1 MYKNALKEDFIR
13 VVEKLNGTVENTDT
27 IVKLKTKIENSSTF
41 ESDPDFVKT
50 LIQNSIDERVSQNE
64 REVTSEQKIE
74 LAKLQLA
81 KLEKE
86 IELQLAKNKALS
98 LNPAAKVEEKQF
110 ETNIENMIK
119 SIKTLSLPVPTRSEN
134 FNLFFQSL
142 ESAFLTKKINDEY
155 KSEILINL
163 LGERAHNVL
172 LYIKEEE
179 LNDYEKLKSIVLRE
193 FQLTPRECLNSFKNA
208 VKSSGET
215 YIQFAA
221 RLTANFQYYSSL
233 RKVNSF
239 ESLCDLIISD
249 KLYETLNKETATH
262 IGIREAEDWFRPID
276 LAKECDIYISSR
288 SGSHKE
294 IPITYGYTQDPFK
307 NRSQNFKPK
316 IKENYPQYLE
326 RENKNCFICGDSSH
340 CARDCEKR
348 FKPKESN
355 DHIHNKINVNTL
367 KVESEKQNSEECAN
381 LQYVNIF
388 VENQP
393 VTALID
399 SGCQIPV
406 LNSSLIRVQT
416 PSEEI
421 ITLSSCFGEQRM
433 VEVKPINISL
443 NQHSP
448 SLSVG
453 TAISP
458 TLTEE
463 FIIHPSVY
471 SEIKKLGH
479 AKSDVLLNESE
490 SCLGAHACVHFNS
503 NVSVSNVIENSS
515 YDLPYVENFN
525 NRNDSSSLIKDY
537 KCNKIKSTKLKMNIK
552 LKNDI
557 PVCQR
562 AIRLSC
568 SEKLQVNNQI
578 DDWLRQGIK
587 ESVFDYCSDIVLCK
601 KANGAM
607 KTSSVEFIS
616 RSPNPLPMKSKHH
629 RFVLLQRIFQP
640 WQWKRR
646 KKRNRFEQTSRTLQR
661 KISMRSTKD
670 RLVKKDVFM
679 PVKRNVF
686 LWNLPDVEEMPSHDG
701 ETV

>member
-1 MYKNALKEDFIR
+1 
-13 VVEKLNGTVENTDT
+13 
-27 IVKLKTKIENSSTF
+27 
-41 ESDPDFVKT
+41 
-50 LIQNSIDERVSQNE
+50 
-64 REVTSEQKIE
+64 
-74 LAKLQLA
+74 
-81 KLEKE
+81 
-86 IELQLAKNKALS
+86 
-98 LNPAAKVEEKQF
+98 
-110 ETNIENMIK
+110 MIK

-142 ESAFLTKKINDEY
+142 ERAFLTKKINDEY

-172 LYIKEEE
+172 LYIKKEE

-221 RLTANFQYYSSL
+221 RLTANFQYYCSL

-249 KLYETLNKETATH
+249 KLFETLNKETATH

-276 LAKECDIYISSR
+276 LAKECDIYISST

-340 CARDCEKR
+340 YARDCEER
-348 FKPKESN
+348 FKPKES
-355 DHIHNKINVNTL
+355 HIHNRINVNTL
-367 KVESEKQNSEECAN
+367 KVESEKQNSDEFAN
-381 LQYVNIF
+381 LQYVSIF

-416 PSEEI
+416 PSEEK

-443 NQHSP
+443 NQLS
-448 SLSVG
+448 SGLSVR

-471 SEIKKLGH
+471 AEIKKLGH
-479 AKSDVLLNESE
+479 AKSDVLLSE
-490 SCLGAHACVHFNS
+490 SGSFLGVHFNS
-503 NVSVSNVIENSS
+503 NVSVSI
-515 YDLPYVENFN
+515 
-525 NRNDSSSLIKDY
+525 
-537 KCNKIKSTKLKMNIK
+537 
-552 LKNDI
+552 
-557 PVCQR
+557 
-562 AIRLSC
+562 
-568 SEKLQVNNQI
+568 
-578 DDWLRQGIK
+578 
-587 ESVFDYCSDIVLCK
+587 LCK
-601 KANGAM
+601 KVNGAM

-616 RSPNPLPMKSKHH
+616 RSPTPSPMKSKHR
-629 RFVLLQRIFQP
+629 RFALLRRIFEP

-646 KKRNRFEQTSRTLQR
+646 KKRNRFEQTSRTLER

-670 RLVKKDVFM
+670 QLVKKDVLM
-679 PVKRNVF
+679 PVKHNVF
-686 LWNLPDVEEMPSHDG
+686 LWNFPDVEEVPSHDG

>member
-50 LIQNSIDERVSQNE
+50 LIQNCIDERVSRNK
-64 REVTSEQKIE
+64 REVTSGKQKIE

-81 KLEKE
+81 QLEKE
-86 IELQLAKNKALS
+86 VELQRVKNKALS
-98 LNPAAKVEEKQF
+98 LNPAAKFEEKQF
-110 ETNIENMIK
+110 K
-119 SIKTLSLPVPTRSEN
+119 
-134 FNLFFQSL
+134 
-142 ESAFLTKKINDEY
+142 
-155 KSEILINL
+155 
-163 LGERAHNVL
+163 
-172 LYIKEEE
+172 
-179 LNDYEKLKSIVLRE
+179 
-193 FQLTPRECLNSFKNA
+193 
-208 VKSSGET
+208 
-215 YIQFAA
+215 
-221 RLTANFQYYSSL
+221 
-233 RKVNSF
+233 
-239 ESLCDLIISD
+239 
-249 KLYETLNKETATH
+249 TLNKETATH

-307 NRSQNFKPK
+307 NKSQNFKTK

-326 RENKNCFICGDSSH
+326 RENKNCYICGDSSH

-355 DHIHNKINVNTL
+355 DHIHNRINVNTL

-471 SEIKKLGH
+471 SEIEKLGH
-479 AKSDVLLNESE
+479 AKSDVLLSE
-490 SCLGAHACVHFNS
+490 SGSSLSADLSADCGVSFP
-503 NVSVSNVIENSS
+503 NVSVSNVIKNCS
-515 YDLPYVENFN
+515 YDLPYVKNFN
-525 NRNDSSSLIKDY
+525 TRNDSSSLIKDY
-537 KCNKIKSTKLKMNIK
+537 KCNKIKITKLK
-552 LKNDI
+552 
-557 PVCQR
+557 
-562 AIRLSC
+562 LSIVR
-568 SEKLQVNNQI
+568 EK
-578 DDWLRQGIK
+578 
-587 ESVFDYCSDIVLCK
+587 CSDIVLCK
-601 KANGAM
+601 KTNGAM

-629 RFVLLQRIFQP
+629 RFVLLRRIFQP

-646 KKRNRFEQTSRTLQR
+646 KKRNRFEQTSRTLQK
-661 KISMRSTKD
+661 KISMLSTKD
-670 RLVKKDVFM
+670 QLVEKDVLM
-679 PVKRNVF
+679 PVKHNVF

>member
-1 MYKNALKEDFIR
+1 MYKNALKEDLIR
-13 VVEKLNGTVENTDT
+13 VVEDLDGTVESTDT
-27 IVKLKTKIENSSTF
+27 IAKLKTKIENSSTF

-50 LIQNSIDERVSQNE
+50 LIQNCIDERVSRNE
-64 REVTSEQKIE
+64 REATLEKQKIE

-81 KLEKE
+81 QLEKE
-86 IELQLAKNKALS
+86 IELQTAKNEALS

-119 SIKTLSLPVPTRSEN
+119 SIRTLSLPVPTRSEN

-142 ESAFLTKKINDEY
+142 ERAFLTKKINDEY

-172 LYIKEEE
+172 LYIKKEE
-179 LNDYEKLKSIVLRE
+179 LNNYEKLKSIVLRE

-221 RLTANFQYYSSL
+221 RLTANFQYYCS

-249 KLYETLNKETATH
+249 KLFETLNKETATH
-262 IGIREAEDWFRPID
+262 IGIREAEDWFKPID

-294 IPITYGYTQDPFK
+294 TLITCGYTEDPFK

-326 RENKNCFICGDSSH
+326 KKIKIAIYICGDSSH
-340 CARDCEKR
+340 YTRDCEKR

-355 DHIHNKINVNTL
+355 SHIHNRINVNTS
-367 KVESEKQNSEECAN
+367 KVESEKQNSDEFAQ

-399 SGCQIPV
+399 SGCPIPV
-406 LNSSLIRVQT
+406 LNSSLIRVQK

-433 VEVKPINISL
+433 VEKL
-443 NQHSP
+443 N
-448 SLSVG
+448 
-453 TAISP
+453 
-458 TLTEE
+458 
-463 FIIHPSVY
+463 
-471 SEIKKLGH
+471 
-479 AKSDVLLNESE
+479 
-490 SCLGAHACVHFNS
+490 
-503 NVSVSNVIENSS
+503 
-515 YDLPYVENFN
+515 
-525 NRNDSSSLIKDY
+525 R
-537 KCNKIKSTKLKMNIK
+537 
-552 LKNDI
+552 
-557 PVCQR
+557 
-562 AIRLSC
+562 
-568 SEKLQVNNQI
+568 
-578 DDWLRQGIK
+578 
-587 ESVFDYCSDIVLCK
+587 
-601 KANGAM
+601 
-607 KTSSVEFIS
+607 
-616 RSPNPLPMKSKHH
+616 
-629 RFVLLQRIFQP
+629 
-640 WQWKRR
+640 
-646 KKRNRFEQTSRTLQR
+646 
-661 KISMRSTKD
+661 
-670 RLVKKDVFM
+670 
-679 PVKRNVF
+679 
-686 LWNLPDVEEMPSHDG
+686 
-701 ETV
+701 

>member
-1 MYKNALKEDFIR
+1 MDIPKTPLKIDHKTLNQRLKRTIPNILKE
-13 VVEKLNGTVENTDT
+13 
-27 IVKLKTKIENSSTF
+27 
-41 ESDPDFVKT
+41 
-50 LIQNSIDERVSQNE
+50 
-64 REVTSEQKIE
+64 
-74 LAKLQLA
+74 
-81 KLEKE
+81 
-86 IELQLAKNKALS
+86 
-98 LNPAAKVEEKQF
+98 
-110 ETNIENMIK
+110 
-119 SIKTLSLPVPTRSEN
+119 
-134 FNLFFQSL
+134 
-142 ESAFLTKKINDEY
+142 KK
-155 KSEILINL
+155 
-163 LGERAHNVL
+163 
-172 LYIKEEE
+172 
-179 LNDYEKLKSIVLRE
+179 
-193 FQLTPRECLNSFKNA
+193 
-208 VKSSGET
+208 
-215 YIQFAA
+215 
-221 RLTANFQYYSSL
+221 
-233 RKVNSF
+233 
-239 ESLCDLIISD
+239 
-249 KLYETLNKETATH
+249 
-262 IGIREAEDWFRPID
+262 
-276 LAKECDIYISSR
+276 
-288 SGSHKE
+288 
-294 IPITYGYTQDPFK
+294 
-307 NRSQNFKPK
+307 
-316 IKENYPQYLE
+316 
-326 RENKNCFICGDSSH
+326 KNCYICGDSSH
-340 CARDCEKR
+340 YARDCKKR
-348 FKPKESN
+348 FKSKESN
-355 DHIHNKINVNTL
+355 SHIRNKINVNTL
-367 KVESEKQNSEECAN
+367 KVESEKQNSGEIAN

-471 SEIKKLGH
+471 SEIEKLGH

-490 SCLGAHACVHFNS
+490 SSLGAHDYAYSSAISFP

-515 YDLPYVENFN
+515 YDLPYVKNFN
-525 NRNDSSSLIKDY
+525 TRNDSSSLIKDY
-537 KCNKIKSTKLKMNIK
+537 KCNKIKSTKLK
-552 LKNDI
+552 
-557 PVCQR
+557 
-562 AIRLSC
+562 LSIVR
-568 SEKLQVNNQI
+568 EK
-578 DDWLRQGIK
+578 
-587 ESVFDYCSDIVLCK
+587 CSDIVLCK

-616 RSPNPLPMKSKHH
+616 RSPNPLPMKSEHR
-629 RFVLLQRIFQP
+629 RFVLLRRIFEP

-646 KKRNRFEQTSRTLQR
+646 KKRNRFEQTSRTLER

-679 PVKRNVF
+679 PVKHNVF

>member
-1 MYKNALKEDFIR
+1 MYKNALKEDLIR
-13 VVEKLNGTVENTDT
+13 VVEDLDGAVESTDT
-27 IVKLKTKIENSSTF
+27 IAKLKTKIENSSTF

-50 LIQNSIDERVSQNE
+50 LIKNCIDERVSRNE
-64 REVTSEQKIE
+64 REVTLEKQKIE

-86 IELQLAKNKALS
+86 VELQTAKNKALS
-98 LNPAAKVEEKQF
+98 LNPAAKVEEKQ
-110 ETNIENMIK
+110 
-119 SIKTLSLPVPTRSEN
+119 L
-134 FNLFFQSL
+134 
-142 ESAFLTKKINDEY
+142 
-155 KSEILINL
+155 
-163 LGERAHNVL
+163 
-172 LYIKEEE
+172 
-179 LNDYEKLKSIVLRE
+179 
-193 FQLTPRECLNSFKNA
+193 
-208 VKSSGET
+208 
-215 YIQFAA
+215 
-221 RLTANFQYYSSL
+221 
-233 RKVNSF
+233 
-239 ESLCDLIISD
+239 
-249 KLYETLNKETATH
+249 ETLNKETATH

-316 IKENYPQYLE
+316 IKENYPQNLE
-326 RENKNCFICGDSSH
+326 RENKYCFICGDSSH
-340 CARDCEKR
+340 YTRDCEKR

-355 DHIHNKINVNTL
+355 SHIHNRINVNTL
-367 KVESEKQNSEECAN
+367 KVESEKQNCDEFAQ

-388 VENQP
+388 IENQP

-448 SLSVG
+448 GLRVR

-463 FIIHPSVY
+463 IIIHPSVY

-479 AKSDVLLNESE
+479 AKSDVLLSE
-490 SCLGAHACVHFNS
+490 SGSSLGVHSNS

-515 YDLPYVENFN
+515 YDLPHVKNFN
-525 NRNDSSSLIKDY
+525 TRNDLSSLIKNY
-537 KCNKIKSTKLKMNIK
+537 KCNKIKSTKLKLSI
-552 LKNDI
+552 
-557 PVCQR
+557 
-562 AIRLSC
+562 IR
-568 SEKLQVNNQI
+568 EK
-578 DDWLRQGIK
+578 
-587 ESVFDYCSDIVLCK
+587 CSDIVLCK
-601 KANGAM
+601 KVNGAM

-616 RSPNPLPMKSKHH
+616 PSPMKSEQR
-629 RFVLLQRIFQP
+629 RFVLLRRIFEP

-646 KKRNRFEQTSRTLQR
+646 KKRNRFEQTSRTLER
-661 KISMRSTKD
+661 NISMRSTKE
-670 RLVKKDVFM
+670 LIKKDVLM
-679 PVKRNVF
+679 PVKHNVF
-686 LWNLPDVEEMPSHDG
+686 LWNLPDVEEVPSHDG

>member
-1 MYKNALKEDFIR
+1 MYKNALKEDLIR
-13 VVEKLNGTVENTDT
+13 VVEDLDGTVESTDT
-27 IVKLKTKIENSSTF
+27 IAKLKTKIENSSTF

-50 LIQNSIDERVSQNE
+50 LIKNCIDERVSRNE
-64 REVTSEQKIE
+64 REATLEKQKIE

-81 KLEKE
+81 QLEKV
-86 IELQLAKNKALS
+86 ELQTAKNEALS
-98 LNPAAKVEEKQF
+98 LNPAAKVEDKQF

-119 SIKTLSLPVPTRSEN
+119 SIRTLSLPVPTRSEN

-142 ESAFLTKKINDEY
+142 ERAFLTKKINDEY

-172 LYIKEEE
+172 LYIKKKK

-193 FQLTPRECLNSFKNA
+193 FQ
-208 VKSSGET
+208 
-215 YIQFAA
+215 
-221 RLTANFQYYSSL
+221 
-233 RKVNSF
+233 
-239 ESLCDLIISD
+239 
-249 KLYETLNKETATH
+249 ETATH

-276 LAKECDIYISSR
+276 LAKECDIYISSKN
-288 SGSHKE
+288 GSRKE

-326 RENKNCFICGDSSH
+326 RENKNCHICGDSSH
-340 CARDCEKR
+340 YARDCEKR
-348 FKPKESN
+348 FKPKESY
-355 DHIHNKINVNTL
+355 IHNRINVNTL
-367 KVESEKQNSEECAN
+367 KVESEKQNSDEFTQ

-406 LNSSLIRVQT
+406 LNSSLIRVHK
-416 PSEEI
+416 PSEGI

-433 VEVKPINISL
+433 VEVQPINISL
-443 NQHSP
+443 NQLSP
-448 SLSVG
+448 GLSVR

-463 FIIHPSVY
+463 IIMHPSVY
-471 SEIKKLGH
+471 DEIKKLGH
-479 AKSDVLLNESE
+479 AKSDVLLSE
-490 SCLGAHACVHFNS
+490 SGSSLGAHFNS

-515 YDLPYVENFN
+515 YDLPHVKNFN
-525 NRNDSSSLIKDY
+525 IRNDLSSLIKDY
-537 KCNKIKSTKLKMNIK
+537 KCNKIKSTKLKMCIK

-562 AIRLSC
+562 ARRLSC
-568 SEKLQVNNQI
+568 SDNP
-578 DDWLRQGIK
+578 
-587 ESVFDYCSDIVLCK
+587 SP
-601 KANGAM
+601 M
-607 KTSSVEFIS
+607 KTKQ
-616 RSPNPLPMKSKHH
+616 R
-629 RFVLLQRIFQP
+629 RFAMLRRIFQP

-646 KKRNRFEQTSRTLQR
+646 KKRDRFEQTSRTLER
-661 KISMRSTKD
+661 KISMRSTKEEFI
-670 RLVKKDVFM
+670 KKDVLM
-679 PVKRNVF
+679 PDGSDKNQDSKINVF
-686 LWNLPDVEEMPSHDG
+686 LWNLPDVEEVPSHDG

>member
-1 MYKNALKEDFIR
+1 MTVIKPTAALHTLRARIPSVIRGRVSVFHNQELTIDELIEMPEQEEDIKKLESLNPVQSKDQMKRLEPIVENSACVQAGTTISQTPAKRCQFEQFQLYYLRRGEISGIEIFLHWIHRTCEQQGSQKKKGRIFPYFSKMYKNALKEDFIR
-13 VVEKLNGTVENTDT
+13 VVENLDGTVESTDT

-50 LIQNSIDERVSQNE
+50 LIQNCIDERVSRNE
-64 REVTSEQKIE
+64 REVTLGKQKIE

-81 KLEKE
+81 QLEKE
-86 IELQLAKNKALS
+86 VELQRVKNKALS

-110 ETNIENMIK
+110 
-119 SIKTLSLPVPTRSEN
+119 
-134 FNLFFQSL
+134 
-142 ESAFLTKKINDEY
+142 
-155 KSEILINL
+155 
-163 LGERAHNVL
+163 
-172 LYIKEEE
+172 
-179 LNDYEKLKSIVLRE
+179 
-193 FQLTPRECLNSFKNA
+193 
-208 VKSSGET
+208 
-215 YIQFAA
+215 
-221 RLTANFQYYSSL
+221 
-233 RKVNSF
+233 
-239 ESLCDLIISD
+239 
-249 KLYETLNKETATH
+249 ETLNKETATH

-276 LAKECDIYISSR
+276 LAKECDIYISSKN
-288 SGSHKE
+288 GSHKE

-355 DHIHNKINVNTL
+355 DHIHNRINVNTL
-367 KVESEKQNSEECAN
+367 KVESEKQNSVESAN
-381 LQYVNIF
+381 LQYASIF

-433 VEVKPINISL
+433 VEVKPINLSL

-448 SLSVG
+448 GVSVR

-463 FIIHPSVY
+463 IIIHPSVY

-479 AKSDVLLNESE
+479 AKSDVLLSE
-490 SCLGAHACVHFNS
+490 SGSSLSADCGV
-503 NVSVSNVIENSS
+503 VSVSNVSFSNVKENSS
-515 YDLPYVENFN
+515 YDLSHVKNFN
-525 NRNDSSSLIKDY
+525 TRNDLSSLIKDY
-537 KCNKIKSTKLKMNIK
+537 KCNKIKSTKLKLSI
-552 LKNDI
+552 
-557 PVCQR
+557 
-562 AIRLSC
+562 IR
-568 SEKLQVNNQI
+568 EK
-578 DDWLRQGIK
+578 
-587 ESVFDYCSDIVLCK
+587 CSDIVLCK
-601 KANGAM
+601 KVTGAM
-607 KTSSVEFIS
+607 KMSSVEFIS
-616 RSPNPLPMKSKHH
+616 RSPTPSPMNSKYR
-629 RFVLLQRIFQP
+629 RFVLLRRIFQP

-646 KKRNRFEQTSRTLQR
+646 KKRNRFEQTSRTLER
-661 KISMRSTKD
+661 KMSMRSTKD
-670 RLVKKDVFM
+670 QLVKKDVLM
-679 PVKRNVF
+679 LVKHNVF
-686 LWNLPDVEEMPSHDG
+686 LWNLPNVEEVPSHDG

>member
-1 MYKNALKEDFIR
+1 MYKNALKKDLIR
-13 VVEKLNGTVENTDT
+13 VVEDLDGTVESTDT
-27 IVKLKTKIENSSTF
+27 IAKLKTKIENSSTF

-50 LIQNSIDERVSQNE
+50 LIKNCIDERVSRNE
-64 REVTSEQKIE
+64 RDLEKQKIE

-81 KLEKE
+81 QLEKE
-86 IELQLAKNKALS
+86 VELQTAKNEALS

-119 SIKTLSLPVPTRSEN
+119 K
-134 FNLFFQSL
+134 
-142 ESAFLTKKINDEY
+142 
-155 KSEILINL
+155 
-163 LGERAHNVL
+163 
-172 LYIKEEE
+172 EE

-221 RLTANFQYYSSL
+221 RLTANFQYYCSL

-249 KLYETLNKETATH
+249 KLFETLNKETATD

-276 LAKECDIYISSR
+276 LAKESAIFIFHLEAD
-288 SGSHKE
+288 HV
-294 IPITYGYTQDPFK
+294 
-307 NRSQNFKPK
+307 
-316 IKENYPQYLE
+316 KENYPQYLE
-326 RENKNCFICGDSSH
+326 RQNKNCYICGDSSH
-340 CARDCEKR
+340 YARDCEKR

-355 DHIHNKINVNTL
+355 DHIHNRINVNTL
-367 KVESEKQNSEECAN
+367 KVESEKQNSDEFAQQ

-443 NQHSP
+443 NQLSP
-448 SLSVG
+448 SLSVR
-453 TAISP
+453 TTISP

-471 SEIKKLGH
+471 AEIKKLGH

-490 SCLGAHACVHFNS
+490 SSLGAYAYPS
-503 NVSVSNVIENSS
+503 AVSFSNVIENSS
-515 YDLPYVENFN
+515 YDLPHVKNFST
-525 NRNDSSSLIKDY
+525 RNDSSSLIKDY
-537 KCNKIKSTKLKMNIK
+537 KCNKIKSTKLK
-552 LKNDI
+552 
-557 PVCQR
+557 
-562 AIRLSC
+562 LSIVR
-568 SEKLQVNNQI
+568 EK
-578 DDWLRQGIK
+578 
-587 ESVFDYCSDIVLCK
+587 CSDIVLCK
-601 KANGAM
+601 KVNGAM

-616 RSPNPLPMKSKHH
+616 RSPTPSPN
-629 RFVLLQRIFQP
+629 
-640 WQWKRR
+640 
-646 KKRNRFEQTSRTLQR
+646 
-661 KISMRSTKD
+661 
-670 RLVKKDVFM
+670 
-679 PVKRNVF
+679 
-686 LWNLPDVEEMPSHDG
+686 EE
-701 ETV
+701 

>member
-1 MYKNALKEDFIR
+1 MYKNALKEDLIR
-13 VVEKLNGTVENTDT
+13 VVEDLDGTVESTDT

-50 LIQNSIDERVSQNE
+50 LIQNCIDERVSRNE
-64 REVTSEQKIE
+64 REVTLEKQKIE

-81 KLEKE
+81 QLEKE
-86 IELQLAKNKALS
+86 IELQTAKNKALS
-98 LNPAAKVEEKQF
+98 LNPAAKVEDKQF
-110 ETNIENMIK
+110 ETNIENMINK
-119 SIKTLSLPVPTRSEN
+119 
-134 FNLFFQSL
+134 
-142 ESAFLTKKINDEY
+142 
-155 KSEILINL
+155 
-163 LGERAHNVL
+163 
-172 LYIKEEE
+172 EE

-221 RLTANFQYYSSL
+221 RLTANFQYYCSL

-249 KLYETLNKETATH
+249 KLFETLNKETATH

-307 NRSQNFKPK
+307 NRSPNFKPK

-340 CARDCEKR
+340 YTRDCEKR

-355 DHIHNKINVNTL
+355 DHIHNRINVNTL
-367 KVESEKQNSEECAN
+367 KIESEKQNSDEFAN

-433 VEVKPINISL
+433 VEVKPINLSL

-448 SLSVG
+448 GLSVR

-479 AKSDVLLNESE
+479 AKSDVLLSE
-490 SCLGAHACVHFNS
+490 SGSSLGVHFNS
-503 NVSVSNVIENSS
+503 NVPVSSVIKNSS
-515 YDLPYVENFN
+515 YDLPYVKNFN
-525 NRNDSSSLIKDY
+525 TRNDLSSLVKNY
-537 KCNKIKSTKLKMNIK
+537 KCNKIKSTKLKLSI
-552 LKNDI
+552 
-557 PVCQR
+557 
-562 AIRLSC
+562 IR
-568 SEKLQVNNQI
+568 EK
-578 DDWLRQGIK
+578 
-587 ESVFDYCSDIVLCK
+587 CSDIVLCK
-601 KANGAM
+601 KVNGAM
-607 KTSSVEFIS
+607 KTSSVNFNTP
-616 RSPNPLPMKSKHH
+616 SPMESNH
-629 RFVLLQRIFQP
+629 RRFTMLRKIFEP

-646 KKRNRFEQTSRTLQR
+646 KKRNRFKQTSRTLQR

-670 RLVKKDVFM
+670 QLVKKDVLM
-679 PVKRNVF
+679 PVKHNVF
-686 LWNLPDVEEMPSHDG
+686 LWNLPDVEVPSHDG

>member
-1 MYKNALKEDFIR
+1 MYKNALKEVLIR
-13 VVEKLNGTVENTDT
+13 VVEDLD
-27 IVKLKTKIENSSTF
+27 
-41 ESDPDFVKT
+41 
-50 LIQNSIDERVSQNE
+50 DERVSRNE
-64 REVTSEQKIE
+64 REVTLEKQKIE

-86 IELQLAKNKALS
+86 VELQRAKNKALS

-119 SIKTLSLPVPTRSEN
+119 SIRTLSLPVPTRSEN

-142 ESAFLTKKINDEY
+142 ERAFLTKKINDGY

-179 LNDYEKLKSIVLRE
+179 LNDYEKLKSI
-193 FQLTPRECLNSFKNA
+193 
-208 VKSSGET
+208 
-215 YIQFAA
+215 
-221 RLTANFQYYSSL
+221 
-233 RKVNSF
+233 
-239 ESLCDLIISD
+239 
-249 KLYETLNKETATH
+249 ETATH

-326 RENKNCFICGDSSH
+326 RN
-340 CARDCEKR
+340 CEKR

-367 KVESEKQNSEECAN
+367 KIESEKQNSDEFEQF
-381 LQYVNIF
+381 QYVNIF

-433 VEVKPINISL
+433 VEVKPINLSL

-448 SLSVG
+448 GLSVR

-463 FIIHPSVY
+463 IIIHPSVY

-479 AKSDVLLNESE
+479 AKSDVLLNETE
-490 SCLGAHACVHFNS
+490 SSLGVVYVS
-503 NVSVSNVIENSS
+503 NVPVSNVIENSS
-515 YDLPYVENFN
+515 YDLPHVKNFN
-525 NRNDSSSLIKDY
+525 TRNDLSSLVKNY
-537 KCNKIKSTKLKMNIK
+537 KCNNIKSTKLKMCIK

-562 AIRLSC
+562 TRRLSC
-568 SEKLQVNNQI
+568 S
-578 DDWLRQGIK
+578 D
-587 ESVFDYCSDIVLCK
+587 
-601 KANGAM
+601 
-607 KTSSVEFIS
+607 
-616 RSPNPLPMKSKHH
+616 NPSPMKSKYR
-629 RFVLLQRIFQP
+629 RFVLLRKIFEP

-670 RLVKKDVFM
+670 QLVKKDVLM
-679 PVKRNVF
+679 PVKHNVF
-686 LWNLPDVEEMPSHDG
+686 LWNLPDVEEVPSHDG

>member
-1 MYKNALKEDFIR
+1 M
-13 VVEKLNGTVENTDT
+13 
-27 IVKLKTKIENSSTF
+27 
-41 ESDPDFVKT
+41 
-50 LIQNSIDERVSQNE
+50 
-64 REVTSEQKIE
+64 
-74 LAKLQLA
+74 KLQLA

-98 LNPAAKVEEKQF
+98 LNPAAEVEEKQF

-142 ESAFLTKKINDEY
+142 ERAFLTKKINDEY
-155 KSEILINL
+155 KYEILINL

-179 LNDYEKLKSIVLRE
+179 LNDYEKLKSLVLRE

-221 RLTANFQYYSSL
+221 RLTTNFQYYCSL

-249 KLYETLNKETATH
+249 KLFETLNKETATH

-276 LAKECDIYISSR
+276 LAKKCDIYISSR

-307 NRSQNFKPK
+307 NKSQNFKPK
-316 IKENYPQYLE
+316 SKENYPQYLE

-381 LQYVNIF
+381 LQYVSIF

-471 SEIKKLGH
+471 SEIKKQGH
-479 AKSDVLLNESE
+479 AKSDVLLSENES
-490 SCLGAHACVHFNS
+490 SLGAHAYAYSSVSFP
-503 NVSVSNVIENSS
+503 NVSVSNVIKNCS
-515 YDLPYVENFN
+515 YDLPYVKNFN
-525 NRNDSSSLIKDY
+525 TRNDSSSLIKDY
-537 KCNKIKSTKLKMNIK
+537 KS
-552 LKNDI
+552 
-557 PVCQR
+557 R
-562 AIRLSC
+562 RLSC

-578 DDWLRQGIK
+578 DDWLRQGIIK

-616 RSPNPLPMKSKHH
+616 RSPTPSPMERKYR
-629 RFVLLQRIFQP
+629 RFVLLRRIFQP

-670 RLVKKDVFM
+670 QLVEKDVLM
-679 PVKRNVF
+679 PVKHNVF
-686 LWNLPDVEEMPSHDG
+686 LWNLPDVEEVPSHDG

>member
-1 MYKNALKEDFIR
+1 MYKNALKEDLIR
-13 VVEKLNGTVENTDT
+13 VVEDLDGTVESTDT
-27 IVKLKTKIENSSTF
+27 IAKLKTKIENSSTF

-50 LIQNSIDERVSQNE
+50 LIKNCIDERVSRNE
-64 REVTSEQKIE
+64 REASLEKQKIE

-81 KLEKE
+81 QLEKE
-86 IELQLAKNKALS
+86 IELQTAKNEALS
-98 LNPAAKVEEKQF
+98 LNPAAKVEGKQF

-142 ESAFLTKKINDEY
+142 ERAFLTKKINDEY

-172 LYIKEEE
+172 LYIKKEE

-193 FQLTPRECLNSFKNA
+193 FQLTPCECLNSFKNA

-221 RLTANFQYYSSL
+221 RLTANFQYYCSL

-249 KLYETLNKETATH
+249 KLFETLNKETATH

-276 LAKECDIYISSR
+276 LAKECDIYISSKN
-288 SGSHKE
+288 GSRKK
-294 IPITYGYTQDPFK
+294 IRIACGYTEDPFK
-307 NRSQNFKPK
+307 NRSQNFKPE
-316 IKENYPQYLE
+316 IRENYSKNLE
-326 RENKNCFICGDSSH
+326 RENKNCYICGDSSH
-340 CARDCEKR
+340 YARDCEKR
-348 FKPKESN
+348 FKLKESN
-355 DHIHNKINVNTL
+355 GHIHNRKNANTL
-367 KVESEKQNSEECAN
+367 KVESEKQSDEFAQ

-406 LNSSLIRVQT
+406 LNSSLIRVHK

-433 VEVKPINISL
+433 VEVKPINLSL

-448 SLSVG
+448 SLSAR

-471 SEIKKLGH
+471 AEIKKLGH

-490 SCLGAHACVHFNS
+490 SSLGA
-503 NVSVSNVIENSS
+503 VSVSNVIENSS
-515 YDLPYVENFN
+515 YDLSYVKNFN
-525 NRNDSSSLIKDY
+525 TRNDSSSLIKNY
-537 KCNKIKSTKLKMNIK
+537 KCNKIKSTKLKMNII
-552 LKNDI
+552 LKDDI

-562 AIRLSC
+562 ARRLSC
-568 SEKLQVNNQI
+568 SDNP
-578 DDWLRQGIK
+578 
-587 ESVFDYCSDIVLCK
+587 SP
-601 KANGAM
+601 M
-607 KTSSVEFIS
+607 KTKQ
-616 RSPNPLPMKSKHH
+616 R
-629 RFVLLQRIFQP
+629 RFAMLRRIFQP

-646 KKRNRFEQTSRTLQR
+646 KKRDRFEQTSRTLER

-670 RLVKKDVFM
+670 QLIKKGVLM
-679 PVKRNVF
+679 PVKHNVF
-686 LWNLPDVEEMPSHDG
+686 LWNLPDVEEVPSHDG

>member
-1 MYKNALKEDFIR
+1 MYKNALKEDLIR
-13 VVEKLNGTVENTDT
+13 VVEDLDGTVESTDT

-50 LIQNSIDERVSQNE
+50 LIQNCIDERVSRNE
-64 REVTSEQKIE
+64 REVTSEEQKIE

-86 IELQLAKNKALS
+86 IELQTAKNKALS

-110 ETNIENMIK
+110 ETNIENMIT

-142 ESAFLTKKINDEY
+142 ERAFLTKKINDEY

-163 LGERAHNVL
+163 LGERDHYVL

-221 RLTANFQYYSSL
+221 RLTANFQYYCSL

-249 KLYETLNKETATH
+249 KLFETLNKETATH

-348 FKPKESN
+348 FKLKESN

-367 KVESEKQNSEECAN
+367 KIESEKQNSDECAN

-421 ITLSSCFGEQRM
+421 ITLSSCFGEKRM

-443 NQHSP
+443 NQHST
-448 SLSVG
+448 SLSVR

-471 SEIKKLGH
+471 SEIEKLGH
-479 AKSDVLLNESE
+479 AKSDVLLSESE
-490 SCLGAHACVHFNS
+490 S
-503 NVSVSNVIENSS
+503 
-515 YDLPYVENFN
+515 
-525 NRNDSSSLIKDY
+525 SLSADY
-537 KCNKIKSTKLKMNIK
+537 GVFFSKCFCFKCDRKL
-552 LKNDI
+552 
-557 PVCQR
+557 
-562 AIRLSC
+562 
-568 SEKLQVNNQI
+568 
-578 DDWLRQGIK
+578 
-587 ESVFDYCSDIVLCK
+587 
-601 KANGAM
+601 
-607 KTSSVEFIS
+607 
-616 RSPNPLPMKSKHH
+616 
-629 RFVLLQRIFQP
+629 
-640 WQWKRR
+640 
-646 KKRNRFEQTSRTLQR
+646 
-661 KISMRSTKD
+661 
-670 RLVKKDVFM
+670 
-679 PVKRNVF
+679 
-686 LWNLPDVEEMPSHDG
+686 
-701 ETV
+701 

>member
-1 MYKNALKEDFIR
+1 MYKNALKEDLIR
-13 VVEKLNGTVENTDT
+13 VVENLDGTVESTDT

-50 LIQNSIDERVSQNE
+50 LIQNCIDERVSRNE
-64 REVTSEQKIE
+64 REVTLEKQKIE

-86 IELQLAKNKALS
+86 IELQTAKNKALS
-98 LNPAAKVEEKQF
+98 LNSAAKVEEKQ
-110 ETNIENMIK
+110 
-119 SIKTLSLPVPTRSEN
+119 SEN

-142 ESAFLTKKINDEY
+142 ERAFLTKKINDEY

-163 LGERAHNVL
+163 LGKRAHNVL

-221 RLTANFQYYSSL
+221 RLTANFQYYCSL

-249 KLYETLNKETATH
+249 KLFETLNKETATH

-294 IPITYGYTQDPFK
+294 TPITYGYTQDPFK
-307 NRSQNFKPK
+307 NRSQNFKTK

-340 CARDCEKR
+340 YARDCEKR
-348 FKPKESN
+348 FKLKESN
-355 DHIHNKINVNTL
+355 DHIHNRINVNTL
-367 KVESEKQNSEECAN
+367 KIESEKQNSDECAN

-393 VTALID
+393 VIALID

-421 ITLSSCFGEQRM
+421 ITLSSCFGEKRM
-433 VEVKPINISL
+433 VEVKPINLSL
-443 NQHSP
+443 NQHS
-448 SLSVG
+448 SV
-453 TAISP
+453 
-458 TLTEE
+458 
-463 FIIHPSVY
+463 
-471 SEIKKLGH
+471 
-479 AKSDVLLNESE
+479 
-490 SCLGAHACVHFNS
+490 
-503 NVSVSNVIENSS
+503 
-515 YDLPYVENFN
+515 
-525 NRNDSSSLIKDY
+525 
-537 KCNKIKSTKLKMNIK
+537 
-552 LKNDI
+552 
-557 PVCQR
+557 
-562 AIRLSC
+562 
-568 SEKLQVNNQI
+568 
-578 DDWLRQGIK
+578 
-587 ESVFDYCSDIVLCK
+587 
-601 KANGAM
+601 
-607 KTSSVEFIS
+607 
-616 RSPNPLPMKSKHH
+616 
-629 RFVLLQRIFQP
+629 
-640 WQWKRR
+640 
-646 KKRNRFEQTSRTLQR
+646 
-661 KISMRSTKD
+661 
-670 RLVKKDVFM
+670 
-679 PVKRNVF
+679 
-686 LWNLPDVEEMPSHDG
+686 
-701 ETV
+701 

>member
-1 MYKNALKEDFIR
+1 MYKNALKEDLIR
-13 VVEKLNGTVENTDT
+13 VVEDLD
-27 IVKLKTKIENSSTF
+27 
-41 ESDPDFVKT
+41 
-50 LIQNSIDERVSQNE
+50 DERVSRNE
-64 REVTSEQKIE
+64 REVTLEKQKIE

-86 IELQLAKNKALS
+86 VELQRAKNKALS

-110 ETNIENMIK
+110 ET
-119 SIKTLSLPVPTRSEN
+119 
-134 FNLFFQSL
+134 
-142 ESAFLTKKINDEY
+142 
-155 KSEILINL
+155 
-163 LGERAHNVL
+163 
-172 LYIKEEE
+172 
-179 LNDYEKLKSIVLRE
+179 
-193 FQLTPRECLNSFKNA
+193 
-208 VKSSGET
+208 
-215 YIQFAA
+215 
-221 RLTANFQYYSSL
+221 
-233 RKVNSF
+233 
-239 ESLCDLIISD
+239 
-249 KLYETLNKETATH
+249 LNKETATH
-262 IGIREAEDWFRPID
+262 IGIREAEDWLRPID
-276 LAKECDIYISSR
+276 LAKECDIYISSKN
-288 SGSHKE
+288 GSRKE

-340 CARDCEKR
+340 YARDCEKR

-355 DHIHNKINVNTL
+355 DHIHNRINVNTL
-367 KVESEKQNSEECAN
+367 KVESEKQNSDEFAN
-381 LQYVNIF
+381 LQYVSIF

-399 SGCQIPV
+399 SECQIPV

-448 SLSVG
+448 GLSVR

-471 SEIKKLGH
+471 SELKKLGH

-490 SCLGAHACVHFNS
+490 SSLGAHAYPNV
-503 NVSVSNVIENSS
+503 VSVSSVIKNSS
-515 YDLPYVENFN
+515 YDLPHVKNFN
-525 NRNDSSSLIKDY
+525 TRNDSSSLIKNY
-537 KCNKIKSTKLKMNIK
+537 KCNKIKSTKLKMCIK

-562 AIRLSC
+562 ARRLSC
-568 SEKLQVNNQI
+568 SDNP
-578 DDWLRQGIK
+578 
-587 ESVFDYCSDIVLCK
+587 SP
-601 KANGAM
+601 M
-607 KTSSVEFIS
+607 KT
-616 RSPNPLPMKSKHH
+616 KHR
-629 RFVLLQRIFQP
+629 RFALLRKIFQP

-646 KKRNRFEQTSRTLQR
+646 KKRDRFEQTSRTLER

-670 RLVKKDVFM
+670 QLVKKDVLM
-679 PVKRNVF
+679 PVKHNVF
-686 LWNLPDVEEMPSHDG
+686 LLNLPDVEEVPSHDG

>member
-1 MYKNALKEDFIR
+1 MYKNALKEDLIR
-13 VVEKLNGTVENTDT
+13 VVEDLDSTVESTDT
-27 IVKLKTKIENSSTF
+27 IAKLKTKIEKSSTF

-50 LIQNSIDERVSQNE
+50 LIKNCIDERVSRNE
-64 REVTSEQKIE
+64 REATLEKQKIE

-81 KLEKE
+81 QLEKE
-86 IELQLAKNKALS
+86 VELQAAKNKALS
-98 LNPAAKVEEKQF
+98 LNTAAKVEEKQF

-142 ESAFLTKKINDEY
+142 ERSFLTKKINDEY

-172 LYIKEEE
+172 LRDIHPICCKI
-179 LNDYEKLKSIVLRE
+179 DGKLPI
-193 FQLTPRECLNSFKNA
+193 
-208 VKSSGET
+208 
-215 YIQFAA
+215 
-221 RLTANFQYYSSL
+221 YYCSL

-249 KLYETLNKETATH
+249 KLFETLNKETATH

-288 SGSHKE
+288 SGSRKE
-294 IPITYGYTQDPFK
+294 TPIACGYTQDPFK
-307 NRSQNFKPK
+307 NRSRNYKPE
-316 IKENYPQYLE
+316 IKDNYPQNLE
-326 RENKNCFICGDSSH
+326 RENKNCYICGDSSH
-340 CARDCEKR
+340 YTRDCEKR

-355 DHIHNKINVNTL
+355 GHIHNRKNANTL
-367 KVESEKQNSEECAN
+367 KVESEKQSDEFAQ

-406 LNSSLIRVQT
+406 LNSSLIRVHK

-443 NQHSP
+443 NQRSP
-448 SLSVG
+448 GLSVR

-463 FIIHPSVY
+463 FIMHPSVY
-471 SEIKKLGH
+471 TEIKKLSH
-479 AKSDVLLNESE
+479 AKSDVLLNKSG
-490 SCLGAHACVHFNS
+490 SSLGADSGAYCNS
-503 NVSVSNVIENSS
+503 IFYVANVIENSS
-515 YDLPYVENFN
+515 YDLSHVKNFN
-525 NRNDSSSLIKDY
+525 IRNDLSSLIKNY
-537 KCNKIKSTKLKMNIK
+537 KCNKIKSTKLKLSI
-552 LKNDI
+552 
-557 PVCQR
+557 
-562 AIRLSC
+562 IREKC
-568 SEKLQVNNQI
+568 SH
-578 DDWLRQGIK
+578 
-587 ESVFDYCSDIVLCK
+587 IVLCK
-601 KANGAM
+601 KVNGAM

-616 RSPNPLPMKSKHH
+616 QSPTPSPMKSKHR
-629 RFVLLQRIFQP
+629 RFAMLRKIFQP

-646 KKRNRFEQTSRTLQR
+646 KKRDRFEQTSRTLER
-661 KISMRSTKD
+661 KISMRSSKEE
-670 RLVKKDVFM
+670 LVKKDVLMPDGTDKDQDSKINDSVHPTVLSSSQNHAM
-679 PVKRNVF
+679 PVKNNAF
-686 LWNLPDVEEMPSHDG
+686 LWNLPDVEEVPSHDG